1 MSIDLH
7 STRASFDGIGTRL
20 LERPHAGPTTLL
32 FLHGWG
38 DSADAFKPLMQELA
52 DLPARLVA
60 IDLPHFGEAD
70 DLPESLMGRPMIPRY
85 LRFVRAALSALG
97 EGGNLLPVGQSFGAR
112 MLLGALDAE
121 PALPVRN
128 AVAIAPVPSTLS
140 PWQQMLL
147 RKGWI
152 TAVSEPRGLLDNVR
166 RTCFSVSERVPQSV
180 WDDFLRHCTP
190 ARMND
195 YLERMRAIT
204 MEIREPVPMR
214 GIGCCVDLIW
224 GDRDRMT
231 PVDAASHFT
240 RGLRDSRLTVFANC
254 GHHAHLERVVETAA
268 LIRSLLS
275 PLR

>member
-1 MSIDLH
+1 MPIDFH
-7 STRASFDGIGTRL
+7 STRTSFDGIGTRL

-38 DSADAFKPLMQELA
+38 DSADAFKPLMSELA

-70 DLPESLMGRPMIPRY
+70 DLHDSPMIPRY
-85 LRFVRAALSALG
+85 LRFVRSALSALG
-97 EGGNLLPVGQSFGAR
+97 ESGELLPIGQSFGAR
-112 MLLGALDAE
+112 MLLNALDAE
-121 PALPVRN
+121 PTLPVRN
-128 AVAIAPVPSTLS
+128 AVAIAPVPALLS

-152 TAVSEPRGLLDNVR
+152 AAASEPQGLLDNVR
-166 RTCFSVSERVPQSV
+166 RTCFSVSDQVPQSV
-180 WDDFLRHCTP
+180 WDDFVRHCTP
-190 ARMND
+190 TRMND
-195 YLERMRAIT
+195 YLEHMRAIT
-204 MEIREPVPMR
+204 LEVRQPVPMSR
-214 GIGCCVDLIW
+214 IGCCVDLIW

-231 PVDAASHFT
+231 PLDAASYFQQ
-240 RGLRDSRLTVFANC
+240 GLRDSRLTVFANC

>member
-1 MSIDLH
+1 MSIDFL
-7 STRASFDGIGTRL
+7 STRTRFDGVETRL

-38 DSADAFKPLMQELA
+38 DSADAFKPLMNELA

-60 IDLPHFGEAD
+60 IDLPHFGEAE
-70 DLPESLMGRPMIPRY
+70 DLQDSPMIPRY

-97 EGGNLLPVGQSFGAR
+97 QSGELLPVGQSFGAR

-128 AVAIAPVPSTLS
+128 AVAIAPVPSALS

-152 TAVSEPRGLLDNVR
+152 AAASEPQGLLDNVR
-166 RTCFSVSERVPQSV
+166 RTCFSVADQVPQSV

-190 ARMND
+190 ARMSD

-204 MEIREPVPMR
+204 EEIRQPVPMR
-214 GIGCCVDLIW
+214 NIGCCVDLIW

-231 PVDAASHFT
+231 PVESASHFQQ
-240 RGLRDSRLTVFANC
+240 GLRDSRLTVFANC

>member
-1 MSIDLH
+1 MSIDFH
-7 STRASFDGIGTRL
+7 NTRASFDGIGTRL
-20 LERPHAGPTTLL
+20 IERPHAGPMTLL

-38 DSADAFKPLMQELA
+38 DSADAFKPLMNQLA

-70 DLPESLMGRPMIPRY
+70 DLHDSPTISPMIPRY
-85 LRFVRAALSALG
+85 LRFVRAALSSLG
-97 EGGNLLPVGQSFGAR
+97 ESGELLPIGQSFGAR
-112 MLLGALDAE
+112 MLLNALDE
-121 PALPVRN
+121 DSTLPVRN
-128 AVAIAPVPSTLS
+128 AVAIAPVPALLS

-152 TAVSEPRGLLDNVR
+152 AAASEPQGLLDNVR
-166 RTCFSVSERVPQSV
+166 RTCFSVSDQVPQSV
-180 WDDFLRHCTP
+180 WDDFMRHCTP
-190 ARMND
+190 ARMSD

-204 MEIREPVPMR
+204 MEVRQSVPMNN
-214 GIGCCVDLIW
+214 IGCCVDLMW

-231 PVDAASHFT
+231 PIDAASYFT
-240 RGLRDSRLTVFANC
+240 QGLRDNRFTVFANC
-254 GHHAHLERVVETAA
+254 GHHVHLERVVETAA